1 MKFGGA
7 ALHSLQ
13 HFANVVE
20 IIAEKRQAYEHIVV
34 TVSAM
39 GGVTDELIGLAGQIA
54 QRPAER
60 EMDMLV
66 SAGERV
72 SMSLLA
78 MALEDRGISA
88 VSLTGSQSGI
98 ITCNHH
104 REAQIIAVRPFRV
117 MHHLKEGKVVIVAG
131 FQGVSKSKEITTLG
145 RGGADTSAVALG
157 VALKSQVEFYK
168 DIVGVYSEDP
178 KKNPRATLLDKL
190 NFEEALTFPNP
201 LHPRSILLAS
211 KNGISLHVLTFKRDL
226 WESYPGTW
234 ITGASS
240 AEGEPVYEGDQLECL
255 ACLKEGADEVSG
267 SCGLFFR

>member
-7 ALHSLQ
+7 ALRSLK

-20 IIAEKRQAYEHIVV
+20 IIAEKKQSYENVVV

-39 GGVTDELIGLAGQIA
+39 GRVTDSLIRLACRISR
-54 QRPAER
+54 RPVGR
-60 EMDMLV
+60 EVDMLI

-78 MALEDRGISA
+78 MSLENRGIPA

-104 REAQIIAVRPFRV
+104 REAQIIAMRPFRV
-117 MHHLKEGKVVIVAG
+117 MHHLREGKVVIVAG
-131 FQGVSKSKEITTLG
+131 FQGVSTNKEVTTLG

-157 VALKSQVEFYK
+157 VALDSQVEFYK

-190 NFEEALTFPNP
+190 SFEEALTFPNP

-211 KNGISLHVLTFKRDL
+211 KNGIPLHVLTFERGL

-234 ITGASS
+234 ITGAGSV
-240 AEGEPVYEGDQLECL
+240 EGGPVYEGNQWGCVS
-255 ACLKEGADEVSG
+255 CSKEGADEVPE
-267 SCGLFFR
+267 SCGLFFQ